1 MQIIYLFF
9 VKFLLLGH
17 NIEILA
23 TKGTV
28 FKCEY
33 AKPGTKIRIY
43 HLSFFLVGFFV
54 CLFPPQWT
62 GILFFNNDEDLFD
75 HLLQI
80 ISQMQATSAA
90 QLLKRA

>member
-1 MQIIYLFF
+1 MQTIYLFF

-33 AKPGTKIRIY
+33 AGTKIHIY
-43 HLSFFLVGFFV
+43 HLNFFFLVGFFV

-62 GILFFNNDEDLFD
+62 GILLFNNDEDLFD